1 VIECGSRNE
10 GKTARKIFQYKKLTE
25 QWKKTIGTNKK
36 AQKALLN
43 LCCVL

>member
-10 GKTARKIFQYKKLTE
+10 GKTARKIFQYKKMNRAME
-25 QWKKTIGTNKK
+25 ETIGTNKK